1 MALNGIKE
9 VAKEC
14 TDMLYSCQESFYIQN
29 QKSAMSGIMEDLMPL
44 QTVEELVY
52 TYVHNFTNCTVKMI

>member
-1 MALNGIKE
+1 
-9 VAKEC
+9 
-14 TDMLYSCQESFYIQN
+14 MLYSCQESFYIQN